1 MKKLFAMALCASIF
15 TTAQSQIY
23 VQGGVNLANITNS
36 KSGETEKNNMLTTFN
51 AGILGRGTLSSVFS
65 LETGLLLDGR
75 GAKANTYFTGS
86 TDDNYVKSKF
96 NPLYLEVPLN
106 LVFKIP
112 LEGNSN
118 IFLNAGPYAAM
129 GIAGKSKLETRIF
142 GATTNSEENIKFSN
156 DDPSTT
162 QQEDAGYNKL
172 KRFDYGVNVGG
183 GVDLGKVLL
192 KVNYGMGFVKIN
204 STQTDNSS
212 DDKNKFRTVSI
223 SLGVPLTAR

>member
-1 MKKLFAMALCASIF
+1 MKKLLTLALCASIF
-15 TTAQSQIY
+15 TTVKSQIY
-23 VQGGVNLANITNS
+23 VQGGVNFANITNS
-36 KSGETEKNNMLTTFN
+36 KSGETEKNNMLTSFN
-51 AGILGRGTLSSVFS
+51 AGILGRGTLSTVFA

-75 GAKANTYFTGS
+75 GAKANTYFTSS
-86 TDDNYVKSKF
+86 TDDNYVKAKF

-106 LVFKIP
+106 LIFKIP

-118 IFLNAGPYAAM
+118 IFLNAGPYAAI

-142 GATTNSEENIKFSN
+142 GATTNSEKSIKFSN

-183 GVDLGKVLL
+183 GIDLGKVLL

-204 STQTDNSS
+204 STQTNNSS

-223 SLGVPLTAR
+223 CLGIPLTAR